1 MKKPLLWFLIAAL
14 ALWVL
19 VDAFY
24 WCIGDHPNL
33 FPHSRYFLLL
43 SIGIAVALALSLL
56 IFLFRKIVELITRRS
71 N

>member
-1 MKKPLLWFLIAAL
+1 MKKPLFWFLIAAL

-24 WCIGDHPNL
+24 WCIGDQPNL
-33 FPHSRYFLLL
+33 FPHSRYFVLV
-43 SIGIAVALALSLL
+43 SIGIAVAVGLLLL
-56 IFLFRKIVELITRRS
+56 ILLFRKIVELITRRS